1 MDLLFRVK
9 QSCMRSNGRATT
21 AGRIRGR
28 LLVIFMSMLSWFY
41 SYHLCLLIWDYRDC
55 PRLCIDYWNRQ
66 ENIPIPKNVP
76 RQHQQRPS
84 SSSSQTIQSYI
95 QRLQK
100 YNIDN
105 NSLVPYYRKQ
115 GYRLSY
121 DLDYPTA
128 ETDWKK
134 ELRVIHFVQRVKST
148 DQILA
153 YVSW

>member
-1 MDLLFRVK
+1 MYEIKWKGYDSK
-9 QSCMRSNGRATT
+9 QNTWEIASHIHECVSCFHSCYK
-21 AGRIRGR
+21 R
-28 LLVIFMSMLSWFY
+28 LLIYGL
-41 SYHLCLLIWDYRDC
+41 YRDC
-55 PRLCIDYWNRQ
+55 PQLCIDYWNKQ
-66 ENIPIPKNVP
+66 ENTPIPKNVP
-76 RQHQQRPS
+76 RQKQQQKQQS
-84 SSSSQTIQSYI
+84 SHNTRSYI
-95 QRLQK
+95 ERLQK

-121 DLDYPTA
+121 DLDFPTPS
-128 ETDWKK
+128 TDWKK